1 MNFKRCRNLVHTED
15 NDDTH
20 TIHAPWCP
28 VSRGQWIHHFCSFNM
43 FLEGHKVRKVDPNP
57 FTLMMLAPQH
67 GEFDVGYVE
76 NQ

>member
-1 MNFKRCRNLVHTED
+1 
-15 NDDTH
+15 
-20 TIHAPWCP
+20 
-28 VSRGQWIHHFCSFNM
+28 M

-57 FTLMMLAPQH
+57 FTLTMLAPQH